1 MAILRNDPLNQEI
14 ATRSFSDLL
23 DDFFNDAVA
32 QSNSFVPGIDISETE
47 TQFLIEAELPGLKKE
62 DIDVSLDNN
71 QLTISGERTF
81 NEEDNGTKYHRVET
95 KYGAFSRSIQ
105 LPDSI
110 DSDSVN
116 AKYENGI
123 LNIAIHKNEEK
134 VRKQI
139 SIN

>member
-1 MAILRNDPLNQEI
+1 MAILRNNPLDQEI
-14 ATRSFSDLL
+14 ATRRFSDLL

-47 TQFLIEAELPGLKKE
+47 TQFLIEVELPGLKKE

-81 NEEDNGTKYHRVET
+81 NQEDNGTKYHRVET
-95 KYGAFSRSIQ
+95 KYGAFSRTIQ

-116 AKYENGI
+116 AKYKNGI
-123 LNIAIHKNEEK
+123 LNIEIHKNEEK